1 MPRQVDNDE
10 LISGYFEESL
20 DAGQLRQFE
29 TRLVDDPAFADQV
42 ARWSLLHR
50 QVFELLAESKLHAL
64 MDRAVASSPSLPSDF
79 RAELEAAAARRSGSP
94 GPTDGSRARRPDRSW
109 RRLAWTAIAAT
120 AAAIGAVV
128 WWSLPRAAAPP
139 ESAPMMAG
147 AAGSRRRRSRHGR
160 HPDADGR
167 LPMGLLAP
175 SFDCGQQL
183 TEGTRLILASGMAKV
198 TFECGA
204 EVVLQGPCDF
214 VAQSRMVGY
223 LVSGRITANVPRR
236 AFRFAI
242 RSPEVDF
249 VDLGT
254 AFGVNVGDDGETQ
267 LHVFQG
273 EVICSPPKNE
283 TGHEKRLVHVTAN
296 KAVEFNNQ
304 RPGLSDI
311 AMDERPFARHIA
323 LRQAPG
329 GAAHAGGGRPSG
341 VVAGGRRRRRHRPAG
356 PGDRVA
362 GHSVRRQRVGRGRHS
377 SEQSARPALVR
388 DAVHGKPAVRFDGE
402 SDYLLTTPLATTD
415 DQTVLFVCQFSPT
428 AYGEDRIWG
437 GQIINYDGPPSRYL
451 SDTLEPG
458 VLQIGEPLLADEFK
472 PTLLTA
478 QVFAGFIGSLTVE
491 AGRVDGRQ
499 VGADVPVVVSYVY
512 DFGHGRAVLAIN
524 GQPCGEARAF
534 APQGI
539 TSRKIIGRHAWMQN
553 FFHGDLAEMMIY
565 NKALVAQRTGQ
576 HDRLP
581 GRQVCHRAGRRRPA
595 RAGIELTR
603 SSRAALALPLQR
615 SAPWK

>member
-64 MDRAVASSPSLPSDF
+64 MDRAVTSSPSLPSDF

-94 GPTDGSRARRPDRSW
+94 GPTDSSRARRPDRSW
-109 RRLAWTAIAAT
+109 RRLAWPAIAAT
-120 AAAIGAVV
+120 AAAIAAVV
-128 WWSLPRAAAPP
+128 WWSLPQAAAPL
-139 ESAPMMAG
+139 ESAPMVAG
-147 AAGSRRRRSRHGR
+147 APVPAA
-160 HPDADGR
+160 DAPATVATLTQTEDCQWASW
-167 LPMGLLAP
+167 AP

-273 EVICSPPKNE
+273 EVVCSPPKNE
-283 TGHEKRLVHVTAN
+283 TGDQKRLVHVTAN
-296 KAVEFNNQ
+296 KAVEFSNQ
-304 RPGLSDI
+304 QPGLSDI

-323 LRQAPG
+323 LRQAPV
-329 GAAHAGGGRPSG
+329 ALPTR
-341 VVAGGRRRRRHRPAG
+341 VVANHLALWLAADVAVATDPQ
-356 PGDRVA
+356 DRVIA
-362 GHSVRRQRVGRGRHS
+362 WQDILYGDNVSAEDAIQVNKV
-377 SEQSARPALVR
+377 ARPALVR

-415 DQTVLFVCQFSPT
+415 DQTVLFVCQFSPS
-428 AYGEDRIWG
+428 AYGEDRVWG

-512 DFGHGRAVLAIN
+512 DFSHGRAVLAIN

-565 NKALVAQRTGQ
+565 NKALSPEELADTTAYLA
-576 HDRLP
+576 DKY
-581 GRQVCHRAGRRRPA
+581 A
-595 RAGIELTR
+595 IELDAGGQPEPA
-603 SSRAALALPLQR
+603 SN
-615 SAPWK
+615 